1 MTRLRLTLA
10 ALLALSANPL
20 LAQAALPPPPA
31 APVGT
36 TAAPRPA
43 TVFVRI
49 VTGEGPIL
57 LELEKEKAP
66 VTVANFLKYV
76 DLKRYDGISFYR
88 AVAVPNEPSQ
98 GFVQGGI
105 REDARKILPPISHEP
120 TTRTGL
126 HHTDGAISMARNAP
140 GTATCDFFIIVGDM
154 TYMDANPAAPG
165 DNQGYA
171 VFGHVVEGMD
181 VVKKILAAPRSPT
194 AGVGVMK
201 GQMLAVPVKILTARR
216 ATAPATPKTP

>member
-1 MTRLRLTLA
+1 VA
-10 ALLALSANPL
+10 PL
-20 LAQAALPPPPA
+20 PK
-31 APVGT
+31 
-36 TAAPRPA
+36 PA
-43 TVFVRI
+43 TLFVRI
-49 VTGEGPIL
+49 VTSEGPIL

-105 REDARKILPPISHEP
+105 REDARKILPPIAHES
-120 TTRTGL
+120 TTKTGL

-171 VFGHVVEGMD
+171 VFGHVVEGME

-201 GQMLAVPVKILTARR
+201 GQMLAAPVKILTARR
-216 ATAPATPKTP
+216 AVAAAK

>member
-1 MTRLRLTLA
+1 MTSLRLAFT
-10 ALLALSANPL
+10 ALLALSSTPL
-20 LAQAALPPPPA
+20 LAQAAPPPA
-31 APVGT
+31 MPATAP
-36 TAAPRPA
+36 AAPAPKPA

-49 VTGEGPIL
+49 ATGEGAIL
-57 LELEKEKAP
+57 LELEKDKAP
-66 VTVANFLKYV
+66 ITVANFLKYV

-98 GFVQGGI
+98 GFIQGGI
-105 REDARKILPPISHEP
+105 REDARKILPPIAHES
-120 TTRTGL
+120 TTKTGL

-154 TYMDANPAAPG
+154 TYMDANPANAG

-201 GQMLAVPVKILTARR
+201 GQMLAAPVKILTARR
-216 ATAPATPKTP
+216 AAASAAKAP

>member
-1 MTRLRLTLA
+1 MIQFRLALA
-10 ALLALSANPL
+10 ALASLPAAPL
-20 LAQAALPPPPA
+20 LAQTPPPPVA
-31 APVGT
+31 AP
-36 TAAPRPA
+36 APKPA
-43 TVFVRI
+43 TVLVRI
-49 VTGEGPIL
+49 VTSEGPIL

-105 REDARKILPPISHEP
+105 RDDARKILPPIAHEP
-120 TTRTGL
+120 TTKTGL

-154 TYMDANPAAPG
+154 SYMDANPSAPG
-165 DNQGYA
+165 DNLGYA
-171 VFGHVVEGMD
+171 VFGHVVEGME

-201 GQMLAVPVKILTARR
+201 GQILAAPVKIVSARR
-216 ATAPATPKTP
+216 AVAAAK

>member
-1 MTRLRLTLA
+1 MNRIRLALATLA
-10 ALLALSANPL
+10 AFAAVPLSA
-20 LAQAALPPPPA
+20 QAVSPVPAPA
-31 APVGT
+31 AP
-36 TAAPRPA
+36 APAPKAA
-43 TVFVRI
+43 TVLVRI
-49 VTGEGPIL
+49 VTSEGPIL

-66 VTVANFLKYV
+66 ITTANFLKYV

-105 REDARKILPPISHEP
+105 REDARKILPPIAHES
-120 TTRTGL
+120 TTKTGL
-126 HHTDGAISMARNAP
+126 HHSDGAISMARNAP

-154 TYMDANPAAPG
+154 TYMDANPSAPG

-201 GQMLAVPVKILTARR
+201 GQMLTTPVKILTARR
-216 ATAPATPKTP
+216 ATAPAAAKAP

>member
-1 MTRLRLTLA
+1 MTNLRLALA
-10 ALLALSANPL
+10 ALTLFPAAPL
-20 LAQAALPPPPA
+20 LAQAAPPPPA
-31 APVGT
+31 AP
-36 TAAPRPA
+36 APKPA

-49 VTGEGPIL
+49 TTSEGPIL

-98 GFVQGGI
+98 GFIQGGI
-105 REDARKILPPISHEP
+105 REDARKILPPIAHES
-120 TTRTGL
+120 TTKTGL
-126 HHTDGAISMARNAP
+126 HHTNGAISMARNAP

-154 TYMDANPAAPG
+154 TYMDANPSAPG

-201 GQMLAVPVKILTARR
+201 GQMLAAPVKIVTARR
-216 ATAPATPKTP
+216 ATAPVAKAP

>member
-1 MTRLRLTLA
+1 MIQFRLALA
-10 ALLALSANPL
+10 ALASLPAAPL
-20 LAQAALPPPPA
+20 LAQTPPPPVA
-31 APVGT
+31 AP
-36 TAAPRPA
+36 APKPA
-43 TVFVRI
+43 TVLVRI
-49 VTGEGPIL
+49 VTSEGPIL

-66 VTVANFLKYV
+66 VTTANFLKYV

-98 GFVQGGI
+98 GFIQGGI
-105 REDARKILPPISHEP
+105 REDARKILPPIAHEP

-140 GTATCDFFIIVGDM
+140 GSATCDFFIIVGDM
-154 TYMDANPAAPG
+154 SYMDANPSAPG
-165 DNQGYA
+165 DNLGYA

-201 GQMLAVPVKILTARR
+201 GQMLAAPVRIISARR
-216 ATAPATPKTP
+216 AVAAAVKAP